1 MSYCGNCGT
10 QIQDGQD
17 FCAGCGAAVRGD
29 ALAAQPVAPVQL
41 SSSEVAGGP
50 QSSEAALQ
58 KLAALKAQS
67 LPPPKSSGKKIL
79 MAVLAVLLV
88 GAIVAV
94 AGVVY
99 FGYRVKQKASAALNN
114 LESESGV
121 HKVMGQAGSGDSSKS
136 NSENNG
142 GGSSGNDADSPL
154 AAVLGMLQGADAR
167 SSSPM
172 GSMAK
177 NIFEDVGVKN
187 PEIPPDLFRNILY
200 SALTNPLPCP
210 ATTDQIDPA
219 KLASG
224 RILLKPGTILIDSW
238 SLPLADAESD
248 NIIRV
253 GVSRIFYF

>member
-1 MSYCGNCGT
+1 MRYCGNCGT

-29 ALAAQPVAPVQL
+29 ALAAQPVAPAQL
-41 SSSEVAGGP
+41 SSSEVAGVP
-50 QSSEAALQ
+50 QNSEAALQ

-88 GAIVAV
+88 GAIAAV

-99 FGYRVKQKASAALNN
+99 FGYRVKPKASAALNN

-121 HKVMGQAGSGDSSKS
+121 HKVMGKGGSGDSSKS

-154 AAVLGMLQGADAR
+154 AA
-167 SSSPM
+167 
-172 GSMAK
+172 
-177 NIFEDVGVKN
+177 IFSTE
-187 PEIPPDLFRNILY
+187 
-200 SALTNPLPCP
+200 CP
-210 ATTDQIDPA
+210 QE
-219 KLASG
+219 
-224 RILLKPGTILIDSW
+224 R
-238 SLPLADAESD
+238 
-248 NIIRV
+248 
-253 GVSRIFYF
+253 